1 MMLKEKTSIND
12 MASSFFKMR
21 NYRMANIEIF
31 LNKNAQMLYLFTNGI
46 SILSDGLRV
55 ASEDMTLTPDS
66 IA

>member
-1 MMLKEKTSIND
+1 